1 MDNLE
6 RLERIALALPE
17 AERVDVEAWGDH
29 PTFRVRGKNFV
40 FADGAGSGFSVKLP
54 LDEAA
59 ALVASDPAVVPEG
72 YGLGKH
78 GWVGIHLTGDEE
90 DERWEQLTEWIRT
103 SYTLIA
109 PKKLSRQLG

>member
-1 MDNLE
+1 M
-6 RLERIALALPE
+6 ALPE
-17 AERVDVEAWGDH
+17 AERVDVEEWGDH

-40 FADGAGSGFSVKLP
+40 FADGEGSGFSVKLP

-59 ALVASDPAVVPEG
+59 ALVASDPAVAPEG

-78 GWVGIHLTGDEE
+78 GWVGVTLTGDE
-90 DERWEQLTEWIRT
+90 DDQRWEQLTEWIRT

-109 PKKLSRQLG
+109 PKKLARQLE